1 MNKGSEWRKWDLH
14 FHTQSSYDYKDKGV
28 TDQEI
33 IDTLVAKG
41 VAVIAITDHHAIDTI
56 RIRNLQKLGEG
67 RITVLP
73 GIEFRAELGGSNSIH
88 FIGIFSETS
97 DIEDIWIKIQS
108 GCGITAADIAKKGG
122 DKNVHCDLKDTC
134 NLIHSLGGLV
144 SVHAGDKS
152 NTIENITNTL
162 PYKMALKTDLVL
174 NYIDI
179 LELGKEED
187 QNDYNTKVFP
197 AIKYRL
203 PMIICSDNHDI
214 KNYAIKQNLWIKA
227 DPTFEGLKQILYE
240 PTYRVNISEQK
251 PREPIRKIE
260 NIKFNFP
267 SSTFIKRNNS
277 NDKQEFCLN
286 QLRNEIFF
294 SPYFTCLI
302 GGRGTGKSTIIN
314 LLGERLGEKT
324 DFFRDNHLIIDDKKY
339 DIETD
344 VNNLVAVSGTNE
356 IEFVSQGKVERL
368 ADGNE
373 LTKLIFNERI
383 KETESNFYALDSEIS
398 SLIMI
403 IDETIKLLFDLQKSS
418 RLLTEKNKEKETT
431 QNIINSVNDDRYKE
445 ITSRINDIRKEV
457 GSLNT
462 SKARYENLLN
472 AIRLLLIEN
481 PQVETQNDIE
491 TRINEILILIQ
502 SIDEISIQDN
512 EVSISPKE
520 FSNSK
525 NKIDELTKEF
535 HSENQNLKEFFQE
548 KGMSEET
555 IKDSQKANENLAR
568 INIEINQL
576 TEKNN
581 RSKEVFGEYFEKI
594 KGLSALYDSYHQLID
609 SNLSQI
615 NRKLEIKNENVLNI
629 NFKFEF
635 NFDYLKQV
643 VFDEFYSVFSVYHI
657 SGTSQN
663 QVKDVLFLIE
673 PNVGFLAFDYKTF
686 VATLN
691 SEIDI
696 HGYRRTNNYV
706 KIVTDIFAS
715 NINFL
720 VYNLIV
726 RKHLHN
732 LSKFI
737 KVKGFYGDRELQNCS
752 FGQRCTAVI
761 VTLLM
766 TGVKPLVIDEPE
778 AHLDNRL
785 IADYLVDLIKSKKLD
800 RQIIFATH
808 NSNFV
813 INGDSELIHILEI
826 PLNSI
831 YTNMTSTSIE
841 NINNREKLLKLE
853 GGKDAFII
861 REQKYGIHN

>member
-28 TDQEI
+28 SDQEI
-33 IDTLVAKG
+33 IDTLVVKG
-41 VAVIAITDHHAIDTI
+41 VSVIAITDHHVIDTA

-73 GIEFRAELGGSNSIH
+73 GIEFRAELGGSDSIH

-97 DIEDIWIKIQS
+97 DIEDVWIKIQS
-108 GCGITAADIAKKGG
+108 SCGITAADIAKKGG
-122 DKNVHCDLKDTC
+122 DKNIHCDLKDTC

-162 PYKMALKTDLVL
+162 PYKMALKTDLVF

-179 LELGKEED
+179 LELGKVED
-187 QNDYNTKVFP
+187 QEDYNTKVFP

-214 KNYAIKQNLWIKA
+214 KNYAVKQSLWVKA

-240 PTYRVNISEQK
+240 PIYRVNISEQQ

-267 SSTFIKRNNS
+267 STTFIKRNNS

-324 DFFRDNHLIIDDKKY
+324 DFFKDNHLIIDNKKY

-344 VNNLVAVSGTNE
+344 TSNLVVVSGTNE

-368 ADGNE
+368 AEGNE

-383 KETESNFYALDSEIS
+383 KKIESSFYALDSEIE
-398 SLIMI
+398 SLIVV
-403 IDETIKLLFDLQKSS
+403 IDETIKLLFDLQKIGNS
-418 RLLTEKNKEKETT
+418 LKEKNKEKETT
-431 QNIINSVNDDRYKE
+431 QNIINSVNDGRYKE
-445 ITSRINDIRKEV
+445 ITNRINEVRKEV
-457 GSLNT
+457 GSLDT
-462 SKARYENLLN
+462 SKTRYENLLN
-472 AIRLLLIEN
+472 AIRSILIEN

-491 TRINEILILIQ
+491 TRINEILNLIKG
-502 SIDEISIQDN
+502 IDEISIQEN
-512 EVSISPKE
+512 EILVTQKE
-520 FSNSK
+520 FPESK
-525 NKIDELTKEF
+525 NRIDTLTREF
-535 HSENQNLKEFFQE
+535 NSENQKLKEFFQE

-568 INIEINQL
+568 INTEINQL
-576 TEKNN
+576 TEKSN
-581 RSKEVFGEYFEKI
+581 RSNDIFRENFEKI
-594 KGLSALYDSYHQLID
+594 NGLSELYNSYHQLIGN
-609 SNLSQI
+609 NLSQI
-615 NRKLEIKNENVLNI
+615 NRKLEINNENVLNI

-635 NFDYLKQV
+635 NTDYLRQTI
-643 VFDEFYSVFSVYHI
+643 FEEFYNTFSAYHI
-657 SGTSQN
+657 SGTSSV
-663 QVKDVLFLIE
+663 QVKEVLFLIE
-673 PNVGFLAFDYKTF
+673 PSAEFLAYDYKTF
-686 VATLN
+686 VAKFDN
-691 SEIDI
+691 EIDI
-696 HGYRRTNNYV
+696 NGYRRTNNYV
-706 KIVTDIFAS
+706 KIVTDIFSS

-737 KVKGFYGDRELQNCS
+737 KVKGFYGERELQNCS

-785 IADYLVDLIKSKKLD
+785 IADYLVNLIKSKKLD

-826 PLNSI
+826 PLNTI
-831 YTNMTSTSIE
+831 FTNTTSTSIE